1 MAQLNEIFD
10 ANSVEPAVPLEA
22 LPPGKYLAHIID
34 SDMRS
39 TKDGS
44 GSFLWLAIEILDGP
58 YTGRQTWDRLNLENP
73 NLQAVEIAK
82 RTLAA
87 LCRAVGLR
95 EISDSEELHHR
106 PFIVSL
112 RLRPAREEDGIVY
125 EPSNEVRSYAALPE
139 PTSPTH
145 PSPARQAPPKPQT
158 PRPPPPPA
166 ATARPWEKHKR
177 SV

>member
-10 ANSVEPAVPLEA
+10 ADSVEPAVPLEA

-73 NLQAVEIAK
+73 NRRRSRSPSGPSQPCVGRSAFGRSAIA
-82 RTLAA
+82 
-87 LCRAVGLR
+87 
-95 EISDSEELHHR
+95 
-106 PFIVSL
+106 
-112 RLRPAREEDGIVY
+112 
-125 EPSNEVRSYAALPE
+125 RSC
-139 PTSPTH
+139 TTG
-145 PSPARQAPPKPQT
+145 
-158 PRPPPPPA
+158 
-166 ATARPWEKHKR
+166 R
-177 SV
+177 SSSR